1 MAENKKSILFYVD
14 WGETFDQ
21 LPDQEAGKLIK
32 HLCDYVRDKNPK
44 SDSILINSV
53 FANMKNTLKRDLNK
67 WHAKSEKNREN
78 ANKRWNKENANA
90 YERIKTDAKNADR
103 DTVTDSDI
111 DKVKEKD
118 SNKIEFDLFWV
129 LYDKKVDKVKCE
141 AKWKKLSKEIQ
152 QKILDYLPDYVKST
166 PNKDFRKNPAT
177 FLNNKSWENEIILK
191 NSNTFKPH
199 QFDLSQVDYEEE
211 F

>member
-118 SNKIEFDLFWV
+118 SNKIEFDLFWD
-129 LYDKKVDKVKCE
+129 LYGKKLDKPKCQL
-141 AKWKKLSKEIQ
+141 KWNKLSKKIQ
-152 QKILDYLPDYVKST
+152 QEILDYLPAYIKST
-166 PNKDFRKNPAT
+166 PDIQYRKNPAT